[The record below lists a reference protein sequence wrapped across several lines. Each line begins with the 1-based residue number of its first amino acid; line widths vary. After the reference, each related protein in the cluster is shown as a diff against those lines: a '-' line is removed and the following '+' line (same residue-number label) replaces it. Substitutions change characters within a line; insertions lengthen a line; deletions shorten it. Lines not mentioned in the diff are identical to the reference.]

1 MKDDGDQVQNFMTP
15 REKIVLHKMSS
26 PTEVLPHPEYFLDL
40 MLKNKIEKVPVVF
53 EDKIVALVTLKVS
66 FLHVSNV
73 IVSLWLFL
81 FAYSK
86 GHQTFGHF
94 PSS

>member
-66 FLHVSNV
+66 FY
-73 IVSLWLFL
+73 LWVM
-81 FAYSK
+81 
-86 GHQTFGHF
+86 
-94 PSS
+94 P